1 MTPQPGRIAAVFEVP
16 FPRPRSL
23 KVKSL
28 PQFADLSYRIWE
40 RLRDE
45 VVRAGEGQ

>member
-1 MTPQPGRIAAVFEVP
+1 
-16 FPRPRSL
+16 
-23 KVKSL
+23 VKSL